1 MSCLPKSMTGYAK
14 IERVL
19 NEYRINCELKALNSR
34 YLNVELSCPSFLS
47 SYEIE
52 LTKLVQRYI
61 KRGKVSLRLFVEF
74 LAPPSQALHID
85 FGLAKLYYD
94 GLEDLVTRLG
104 IPEPV
109 NLDHLLRFRELVR
122 FELPREQEERL
133 WEACKKVVEEALEKL
148 DSERTREGKD
158 LSEQLLKI
166 VEDLSLTVES
176 MRQSAS
182 EIRVV
187 LKEKLSKNVEQL
199 LGSNQ
204 IDPNLLENLVALN
217 VQKLDVREE
226 IDRLESHLKKAKELL
241 VCNDAVGNHLD
252 FLAQEMLREFNTV
265 LSKSEDARLVEL
277 GLKGKLL
284 VSQFR
289 EQLQNLE

>member
-1 MSCLPKSMTGYAK
+1 MPKSMTGYAK

-19 NEYRINCELKALNSR
+19 NEYRISCELKALNSR

-47 SYEIE
+47 SREIDF
-52 LTKLVQRYI
+52 TKLVQQYV
-61 KRGKVSLRLFVEF
+61 KRGKVSLKLYVEF
-74 LAPPSQALHID
+74 LAPPAQALHID

-122 FELPREQEERL
+122 FELPQEQEEQL
-133 WEACKKVVEEALEKL
+133 WETCKKVIEETLQKL
-148 DSERTREGKD
+148 DSERVREGKN
-158 LSEQLLKI
+158 LSEHLLKI
-166 VEDLSLTVES
+166 VEDLSRIVEN
-176 MRQSAS
+176 MRQLALQ
-182 EIRVV
+182 IRPI

-199 LGSNQ
+199 LSNAQ
-204 IDPNLLENLVALN
+204 IDPALLENVVALN
-217 VQKLDVREE
+217 VQRLDVREE
-226 IDRLESHLKKAKELL
+226 IDRLESHLGKAKELL
-241 VCNDAVGNHLD
+241 DSDDAVGNHLD
-252 FLAQEMLREFNTV
+252 FLAQEMLRELNTV
-265 LSKSEDARLVEL
+265 LSKSEDGRLIEL
-277 GLKGKLL
+277 GLRGKVL

>member
-1 MSCLPKSMTGYAK
+1 MPKSMTGYAK

-19 NEYRINCELKALNSR
+19 SEYRISCELKALNSR

-47 SYEIE
+47 SREIDF
-52 LTKLVQRYI
+52 TKLVQQYV
-61 KRGKVSLRLFVEF
+61 KRGKVSLKLYVEF
-74 LAPPSQALHID
+74 LAPPTQALHID

-122 FELPREQEERL
+122 FELPQEQEEQL
-133 WEACKKVVEEALEKL
+133 WKTCKEVMEETLQKL
-148 DSERTREGKD
+148 DSERVREGEN
-158 LSEQLLKI
+158 LSEHLSKI
-166 VEDLSLTVES
+166 VEDLSQVVEN
-176 MRQSAS
+176 MRQIALQ
-182 EIRVV
+182 IKPT

-199 LGSNQ
+199 LSNAQ
-204 IDPNLLENLVALN
+204 IDPALLENIVAVN

-226 IDRLESHLKKAKELL
+226 IDRLESHLGKAKELL
-241 VCNDAVGNHLD
+241 NSDDAVGNHLD
-252 FLAQEMLREFNTV
+252 FLAQEMLRELNTI
-265 LSKSEDARLVEL
+265 LSKSEYGCLIEL
-277 GLKGKLL
+277 GLRGKVL